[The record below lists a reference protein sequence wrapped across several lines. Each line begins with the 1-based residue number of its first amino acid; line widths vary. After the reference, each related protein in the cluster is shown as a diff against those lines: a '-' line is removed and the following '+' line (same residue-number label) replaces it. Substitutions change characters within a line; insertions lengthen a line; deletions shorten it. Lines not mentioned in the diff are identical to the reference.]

1 MAAKGTSWWRRKGT
15 LRRPRYVGADGR
27 PLTGTATRKRIEL
40 LRIPPAWTDV
50 HISPDP
56 KRKVQAFGYDAAGRK
71 QYIYS
76 SGHVAKSDRRKWKKL
91 LRVSA
96 ALPRIREGTNEHLRR
111 DDLDREK
118 VHATV
123 VRLICR
129 A

>member
-1 MAAKGTSWWRRKGT
+1 MAAKQTSWWQRKGT
-15 LRRPRYVGADGR
+15 PRRPRYVGVDGR
-27 PLTGTATRKRIEL
+27 ALTGAASRKRIVQ

-76 SGHVAKSDRRKWKKL
+76 SSHVASSDRRKWKKL

-96 ALPRIREGTNEHLRR
+96 ALPRIRE
-111 DDLDREK
+111 
-118 VHATV
+118 
-123 VRLICR
+123 
-129 A
+129 